1 MLTLE
6 LSLLLAGIDL
16 AEAVLILHVLHADLL
31 FTVVQ
36 ISINEQKRATF
47 FRLLSFSVLINPV
60 KE

>member
-31 FTVVQ
+31 LTVVQ
-36 ISINEQKRATF
+36 ISIE
-47 FRLLSFSVLINPV
+47 
-60 KE
+60 EH